1 MSKRLMELTQVNI
14 SLSIQIET
22 DQEAQ
27 LIKLV
32 LLLFTPLL
40 YMWRAWQTLNRG
52 HIAFR
57 LWLLDRRELLVFIG
71 KVIVITIKSFAYGLG
86 VGS

>member
-27 LIKLV
+27 LINLV
-32 LLLFTPLL
+32 VLLFTPLL
-40 YMWRAWQTLNRG
+40 YIWRAWQDVKRG
-52 HIAFR
+52 YIEAR
-57 LWLLDRRELLVFIG
+57 LWLLDMRDLLVFIG
-71 KVIVITIKSFAYGLG
+71 KVIVITVKSFAFGLG
-86 VGS
+86 VRR